1 MRPLVA
7 LLALTALVAC
17 GADGE
22 PTQPTMNSTIT
33 LSSHGIDGQTNVA
46 VRRGSVTFGLGVG
59 L

>member
-1 MRPLVA
+1 MKTLVA
-7 LLALTALVAC
+7 LMALTVLVAC

-33 LSSHGIDGQTNVA
+33 LSNHGIDGQTNVA
-46 VRRGSVTFGLGVG
+46 VRRGPVTFGLGVG